1 MPMNKT
7 TTILTDTHGRKHN
20 YLRISLSEKC
30 NLRCTYCMP
39 HDGIPLS
46 PRANLMSAEEIE
58 AFAKVF
64 VEHGVDKIR
73 LTGGEPLV
81 RKDFSDIL
89 GRLAKLPVKLSITTN
104 ALLTHRFIADFKKYG
119 LKDINVSLDS
129 LNAEKFKFITRRDQY
144 RKAFTNIEQ
153 LIKEGFNVKINAV
166 LMKNFNEDEIVEFI
180 KLTKE
185 RDINVRFIEFMPF
198 DGNAWNKD
206 KLVSQAE
213 IINRVTDHFGVKA
226 LQPLPNEKNFTAR
239 NFRIQGFTG
248 SFGIISSVTNPFC
261 DSCNRIRLT
270 ADGKLKNCLFS
281 NEETNL
287 LKPFREGKKLEH
299 LIDAALNEKKAV
311 RAGMTDFDQLT
322 NPDLHSNNRSMI
334 AIGG

>member
-1 MPMNKT
+1 MNST
-7 TTILTDTHGRKHN
+7 ISILTDTHGRKHS

-46 PRANLMSAEEIE
+46 PRSHLMTADEIE
-58 AFAKVF
+58 TFAKVF
-64 VEHGVDKIR
+64 VDHGVTKIR

-81 RKDFSDIL
+81 RKDFTAIL
-89 GRLAKLPVKLSITTN
+89 ARLAKLPVNLSITTN
-104 ALLTHRFIADFKKYG
+104 ALLTHRFIEDFKRYG
-119 LKDINVSLDS
+119 LHDINVSLDS
-129 LNAEKFKFITRRDQY
+129 LDAEKFKFITRRDQY
-144 RKAFTNIEQ
+144 KKAFENIEQ
-153 LIKEGFNVKINAV
+153 LIQEGFNVKINAV
-166 LMKNFNEDEIVEFI
+166 LMKNFNEDEIVDFI
-180 KLTKE
+180 NLTKA
-185 RDINVRFIEFMPF
+185 RAINVRFIEFMPF
-198 DGNAWNKD
+198 DGNAWNKE

-213 IINRVTDHFGVKA
+213 VLNRVTDHFGIEA

-239 NFRIQGFTG
+239 NFKIEGFQGT
-248 SFGIISSVTNPFC
+248 FGIISSVTNPFC

-287 LKPFREGKKLEH
+287 LKPFREGEKLEA
-299 LIDAALNEKKAV
+299 LIDAALNAKKAV

>member
-1 MPMNKT
+1 MNKT
-7 TTILTDTHGRKHN
+7 TAILTDTHGRKHN

-64 VEHGVDKIR
+64 VKNGVDKIR

-89 GRLAKLPVKLSITTN
+89 ERLAKLPVKLSITTN

-144 RKAFTNIEQ
+144 KKAFTNIEQ

-185 RDINVRFIEFMPF
+185 RTINVRFIEFMPF

-213 IINRVTDHFGVKA
+213 IINRVTDHFGVEA
-226 LQPLPNEKNFTAR
+226 LLPLPNEANFTAR
-239 NFRIQGFTG
+239 NFRIEGFMG

-287 LKPFREGKKLEH
+287 LKAFREGEKLEQ
-299 LIDAALNEKKAV
+299 LIDAALNKKKAV

>member
-7 TTILTDTHGRKHN
+7 TAILTDTHGRKHN

-46 PRANLMSAEEIE
+46 PRANLMSADEIQS
-58 AFAKVF
+58 FAKVF
-64 VEHGVDKIR
+64 VENGVDKIR

-89 GRLAKLPVKLSITTN
+89 ERLAKLPVKLSITTN

-144 RKAFTNIEQ
+144 KKAFTNIEQ

-206 KLVSQAE
+206 KLYSA
-213 IINRVTDHFGVKA
+213 
-226 LQPLPNEKNFTAR
+226 
-239 NFRIQGFTG
+239 
-248 SFGIISSVTNPFC
+248 
-261 DSCNRIRLT
+261 
-270 ADGKLKNCLFS
+270 
-281 NEETNL
+281 
-287 LKPFREGKKLEH
+287 
-299 LIDAALNEKKAV
+299 
-311 RAGMTDFDQLT
+311 
-322 NPDLHSNNRSMI
+322 
-334 AIGG
+334 

>member
-1 MPMNKT
+1 MNKT
-7 TTILTDTHGRKHN
+7 TAILTDTHGRKHN

-46 PRANLMSAEEIE
+46 PRANLMSADEIQS
-58 AFAKVF
+58 FAKVF
-64 VEHGVDKIR
+64 VENGVDKIR

-89 GRLAKLPVKLSITTN
+89 ERLAKLPVKLSITTN

-144 RKAFTNIEQ
+144 KKAFTNIEQ

-213 IINRVTDHFGVKA
+213 IINRITDHFGVKA

-239 NFRIQGFTG
+239 NFRIEGFMG

>member
-1 MPMNKT
+1 MNKT
-7 TTILTDTHGRKHN
+7 TAILTDTHGRKHN

-46 PRANLMSAEEIE
+46 PRANLMSADEIQS
-58 AFAKVF
+58 FAKVF
-64 VEHGVDKIR
+64 VENGVDKIR

-89 GRLAKLPVKLSITTN
+89 ERLAKLPVKLSITTN

-144 RKAFTNIEQ
+144 KKAFTNIEQ

-180 KLTKE
+180 KLTRE

-213 IINRVTDHFGVKA
+213 IINRVTDHFGVEA
-226 LQPLPNEKNFTAR
+226 LLPLPNEANFTAR
-239 NFRIQGFTG
+239 NFRIEGFMG

>member
-1 MPMNKT
+1 MNKVT
-7 TTILTDTHGRKHN
+7 RILTDSHGRTHN

-46 PRANLMSAEEIE
+46 PRSNLMTTDEIE
-58 AFAKVF
+58 SFAKVF
-64 VEHGVDKIR
+64 VANGVDKIR

-81 RKDFSDIL
+81 RKDFSAIL
-89 GRLAKLPVKLSITTN
+89 ARLAQLPVKLSITTN
-104 ALLTHRFIADFKKYG
+104 ALLTHRYIEDFKRYG
-119 LKDINVSLDS
+119 LNDINVSLDS

-144 RKAFTNIEQ
+144 KKAFENINQ
-153 LIKEGFNVKINAV
+153 LITEGFNVKINAV
-166 LMKNFNEDEIVEFI
+166 LMKDFNEDEIVDFI
-180 KLTKE
+180 KLTKD
-185 RDINVRFIEFMPF
+185 RHINVRFIEFMPF
-198 DGNAWNKD
+198 DGNEWNKN

-213 IINRVTDHFGVKA
+213 IINRVTDYFGVKA
-226 LQPLPNEKNFTAR
+226 LQPLVNEQNFTAR
-239 NFRIQGFTG
+239 NFRIEGFKG

-287 LKPFREGKKLEH
+287 LKAFREGEKLED
-299 LIDAALNEKKAV
+299 LIDSALNTKKAV

>member
-1 MPMNKT
+1 MNKT
-7 TTILTDTHGRKHN
+7 TAILTDTHGRKHN

-64 VEHGVDKIR
+64 VEYGVDKIR

-144 RKAFTNIEQ
+144 KKAFTNIEQ

-239 NFRIQGFTG
+239 NFRIEGFMG

-287 LKPFREGKKLEH
+287 LKPFREGEKLEQ
-299 LIDAALNEKKAV
+299 LIDAALNKKKAV